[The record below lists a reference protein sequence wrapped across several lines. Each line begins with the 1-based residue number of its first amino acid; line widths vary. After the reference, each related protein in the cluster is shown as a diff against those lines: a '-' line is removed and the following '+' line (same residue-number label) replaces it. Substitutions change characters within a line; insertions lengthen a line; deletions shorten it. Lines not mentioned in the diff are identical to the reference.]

1 MQSYGRSLNEKMT
14 PKIPTPPREW
24 IKSDKPLAKIAR
36 NVLWLLSGK
45 GVSAVL
51 SLAYLAL
58 VTRALGLEDF
68 GRFALVLSMGAAIVQ
83 FVQFECWQVVVR
95 FGATYLHQGDRKA
108 LGRLVGA
115 CRMFDIAGFI
125 VGAGIAWFATLL
137 LVRHGQWDAS
147 AGETGFLYCCV
158 VLAAIRSTPA
168 GVLRL
173 YNRFDLSIYAETV
186 VSVCRMVGTI
196 VVMWVGPSIDRF
208 LIVWACSELIA
219 SFVFWLF
226 AYSVDKESISLRHS
240 LKFISTLK
248 REHGLSRFLVV
259 TNLGTTMTGL
269 ANQVPVLA
277 LGIFVN
283 PASAGLFRL
292 AFQIT
297 QALSKVTKL
306 IAGSAYAELNHL
318 RARDG
323 IAALSKVLKRANRL
337 TASAGL
343 VLTAVIALLGQ
354 PLLLLIAGHAF
365 AGAYPL
371 LLLLGSAAAVNLVAV
386 SYEPAL
392 LTVTDGTAV
401 LQRKLVVTAGYLV
414 LTAIALPAWGALGA
428 AAANVGAA
436 LLSWIIFSTAL
447 RHHIHEPAKRVG
459 LQPVR

>member
-1 MQSYGRSLNEKMT
+1 MPAKSA
-14 PKIPTPPREW
+14 TPPREW
-24 IKSDKPLAKIAR
+24 IKSEKPLAKISR

-51 SLAYLAL
+51 SLVYLGL
-58 VTRALGLEDF
+58 VTRTLGVEGF
-68 GRFALVLSMGAAIVQ
+68 GSFALVLSIGTAIVQ

-95 FGATYLHQGDRKA
+95 FGAAHLHKGDRRA

-125 VGAGIAWFATLL
+125 VGVGIAWLATTLL
-137 LVRHGQWDAS
+137 VNHGHWDAS

-158 VLAAIRSTPA
+158 VLAAVRSTPT

-173 YNRFDLSIYAETV
+173 HNRFDLSIYAETV
-186 VSVCRMVGTI
+186 VSVCRMIGTVGI
-196 VVMWVGPSIDRF
+196 IWIGPSIDGF
-208 LIVWACSELIA
+208 LIVWACSEIIA
-219 SFVFWLF
+219 SFAFWIF
-226 AYSVDKESISLRHS
+226 AYAVDRDAIAWRHS
-240 LKFISTLK
+240 FKFLSTLK
-248 REHGLSRFLVV
+248 REKGLPRFLLV

-277 LGIFVN
+277 LGIFVS

-323 IAALSKVLKRANRL
+323 IAALSKVLRRANRL
-337 TASAGL
+337 TATAGL
-343 VLTAVIALLGQ
+343 ILIVIIALLGQ
-354 PLLLLIAGHAF
+354 PLVLLIAGNAF
-365 AGAYPL
+365 TGAYPL
-371 LLLLGSAAAVNLVAV
+371 LLLLGTAAAINLIGV

-392 LTVTDGTAV
+392 LSVTDGTAV
-401 LQRKLVVTAGYLV
+401 LLRKLLVTAAYLM
-414 LTAIALPAWGALGA
+414 LTAYLLPHWGAIGA
-428 AAANVGAA
+428 AAANLGAA
-436 LLSWIIFSTAL
+436 LLSWVVFVTAL
-447 RHHIHEPAKRVG
+447 RHHIHEPARISRIVAS
-459 LQPVR
+459 QSAD

>member
-1 MQSYGRSLNEKMT
+1 MTGCRHKMT
-14 PKIPTPPREW
+14 VKITTPPQEW

-51 SLAYLAL
+51 SLIYLGL
-58 VTRALGLEDF
+58 VTRTLGVEDF
-68 GRFALVLSMGAAIVQ
+68 GRFALVLSIGTAIVQ

-95 FGATYLHQGDRKA
+95 FGAAHLHQGNRRA

-115 CRMFDIAGFI
+115 CRMFDILGFI
-125 VGAGIAWFATLL
+125 IGIGIAWLATIL

-158 VLAAIRSTPA
+158 VLPAVRSTPA

-173 YNRFDLSIYAETV
+173 HNRFDLSIYAETV
-186 VSVCRMVGTI
+186 VSVCRMIGTVAVI
-196 VVMWVGPSIDRF
+196 ATGPSIDRF
-208 LIVWACSELIA
+208 LIVWACSEIIA
-219 SFVFWLF
+219 SIVFWLF
-226 AYSVDKESISLRHS
+226 AYLVDSDAVSLRHS
-240 LKFISTLK
+240 FKFLKTLK
-248 REHGLSRFLVV
+248 EEQGLPRFLVV

-269 ANQVPVLA
+269 ANQAPVLA
-277 LGIFVN
+277 LGIFVS
-283 PASAGLFRL
+283 PASAGLYRL

-323 IAALSKVLKRANRL
+323 IGALSKVLKRANRL
-337 TASAGL
+337 TASAGVVL
-343 VLTAVIALLGQ
+343 VLVIALLGQ

-365 AGAYPL
+365 TGAYPL
-371 LLLLGSAAAVNLVAV
+371 LLLLGSAAAVNLVGV

-392 LTVTDGTAV
+392 LAVTDGTAV
-401 LQRKLVVTAGYLV
+401 LQRKLLVTAAYLI
-414 LTAIALPAWGALGA
+414 LTAIALPAWGAIGA
-428 AAANVGAA
+428 ATANVGAA
-436 LLSWIIFSTAL
+436 LLSWAIFATAL
-447 RHHIHEPAKRVG
+447 RHHIHEPAKKAG
-459 LQPVR
+459 LQPVI